1 MTQVPGVKYVPMV
14 GKVTVAML
22 ERNLMRLFEN
32 YHIPQAPGKDFRYV
46 LAHYLISKYAG
57 PGG

>member
-1 MTQVPGVKYVPMV
+1 VKHGSDPPAAPCGLVPWQIPGVKYVPLV

-32 YHIPQAPGKDFRYV
+32 YHLPDSPGKDFR
-46 LAHYLISKYAG
+46 
-57 PGG
+57 